1 VQFVLDANLKLK
13 DIWDLDLGR
22 IGEDVEEVADQA
34 VQEAKMERSL
44 KQISEF
50 WVDIKFEFQQ
60 HKNTDVMMLKLS
72 EENFETLEE
81 NQTNVNGMFSSRYL
95 STFEEKCVYW

>member
-34 VQEAKMERSL
+34 VQEAKMEKSL
-44 KQISEF
+44 K
-50 WVDIKFEFQQ
+50 
-60 HKNTDVMMLKLS
+60 
-72 EENFETLEE
+72 
-81 NQTNVNGMFSSRYL
+81 
-95 STFEEKCVYW
+95 